1 MRFVFDT
8 NVLIDGF
15 QDDFSAQAKL
25 IDAVRDGEITALVIP
40 KVMNEYRLILRR
52 LISDPN
58 YKDRIEDFFTMT
70 EMVNSADADVVI
82 DDQEDYKFIQTA
94 LGGQAEYIITNDRH
108 LLDIGEVEDI
118 RIVSP
123 KEAWQLVQDE
133 TSGGSG
139 EWNSFV
145 QGLGI
150 GR

>member
-52 LISDPN
+52 LISDPV

-94 LGGQAEYIITNDRH
+94 LGGQAEYIVTNDRH

-118 RIVSP
+118 RMVSP

-139 EWNSFV
+139 EWSSFV

-150 GR
+150 GK